1 VRELSMENAMRIFQ
15 NNLPVLIGF
24 RNSSYDEEEI
34 IRTFDANMLEVYK
47 AVSDRIMVLM
57 ADVD

>member
-24 RNSSYDEEEI
+24 RNSSYDKEEI